1 MFLSVA
7 IGVMAM
13 FLSLVTPPALANNNE
28 SKSTCAIE
36 EQESKEKN
44 KTIEVGSKEFDRL
57 VRKAVKRQM
66 KNYPESTLQDM
77 YKSFFQDRFGAG
89 HIIADRQG
97 AVAYMNREIEQSDKF
112 DGELAEPT
120 GWQSNF
126 VRVNLSL
133 VKERKLAGE
142 VLIAALIRGAE
153 VEMPTVEEWTKEWS
167 AIESIIVEMYPDLPQ
182 LDEHR
187 KLIDETLRAGNYVM
201 HHSERYNK
209 AYDRHYRIIL
219 TEIWENELLPL
230 LK

>member
-36 EQESKEKN
+36 EQETKEKN

-112 DGELAEPT
+112 DGELA
-120 GWQSNF
+120 
-126 VRVNLSL
+126 
-133 VKERKLAGE
+133 
-142 VLIAALIRGAE
+142 
-153 VEMPTVEEWTKEWS
+153 
-167 AIESIIVEMYPDLPQ
+167 
-182 LDEHR
+182 
-187 KLIDETLRAGNYVM
+187 
-201 HHSERYNK
+201 
-209 AYDRHYRIIL
+209 
-219 TEIWENELLPL
+219 
-230 LK
+230 